1 MFPRDLEQVHVRF
14 LWCRNLRL
22 ELVAGLSLALV
33 LPALA
38 IATENPRGL
47 ATETSLTAE
56 THDVNGQTEAVLS
69 LTVTGQD
76 GQPAQGMVAI
86 SDQGKQIAGV
96 ALDSTGHATATLTL
110 VPGAH
115 NLTASYVGDNTHQ
128 ASTSQVAPVR
138 PATGTTPSFTIAVSP
153 STQTLTQ
160 GQSATITATVTAV
173 NASAL
178 LAPMFVTLSCSG
190 LPDQASCT
198 FSPEN
203 LEILPTTTALTSSM
217 NLATVAQ
224 GQVRLA
230 AQRNSGPSRIAW
242 ALLLPG
248 AFGLVGLAV
257 GARRRRWLS
266 RICLLSIVGLV
277 CVLGTTGCN
286 PLYNFYHHGPTAN
299 LPTPA
304 GTYTLLITAQSS
316 NGIAAITQSTTMTLT
331 VQ

>member
-1 MFPRDLEQVHVRF
+1 MRF
-14 LWCRNLRL
+14 SCCRSLRL
-22 ELVAGLSLALV
+22 ELVAGLSVALV

-38 IATENPRGL
+38 IAADNPRSL

-69 LTVTGQD
+69 LTLTGQD
-76 GQPAQGMVAI
+76 GEPVQGMVAI
-86 SDQGKQIAGV
+86 LDQGKQIAGV
-96 ALDSTGHATATLTL
+96 ALDFTGHATATLTL
-110 VPGAH
+110 APGAH

-138 PATGTTPSFTIAVSP
+138 AATGTTPSFTIAVSP

-178 LAPMFVTLSCSG
+178 SAPMFVTLSCSG
-190 LPDQASCT
+190 LPDQSSCT

-203 LEILPTTTALTSSM
+203 LEILPSTTSLTSSM

-230 AQRNSGPSRIAW
+230 AQRNAGPSRITW

-248 AFGLVGLAV
+248 AFGLVGFAV

-266 RICLLSIVGLV
+266 RVCLLSIVGLV